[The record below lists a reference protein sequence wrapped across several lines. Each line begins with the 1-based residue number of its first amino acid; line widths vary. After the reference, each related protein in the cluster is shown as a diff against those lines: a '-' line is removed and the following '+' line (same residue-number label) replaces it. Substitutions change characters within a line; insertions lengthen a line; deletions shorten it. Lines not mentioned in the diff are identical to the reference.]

1 LSTLPS
7 GGAPRTADRHVD
19 GARRISLRVEPMTTS
34 ASAMLQ
40 STGADRRMLP
50 GTVAAANR
58 CGDRPQVFA

>member
-1 LSTLPS
+1 
-7 GGAPRTADRHVD
+7 
-19 GARRISLRVEPMTTS
+19 MTTS

-58 CGDRPQVFA
+58 CGDRPQVSLNAIIRVVRTGRTAKKMFRRPGA